1 MTKDKKEQQK
11 SATLHSQWAKASRE
25 YRERVQ
31 ADEEKKYNRNKRT
44 TFRSAKLHIN
54 KYADEQTL
62 IELRDLIDDR
72 LRDLMQEANEDGLT
86 GNVDRNG
93 KTDAELDG
101 DDQ

>member
-1 MTKDKKEQQK
+1 MTKEKKEQQK

-62 IELRDLIDDR
+62 IELKDLIDVR
-72 LRDLMQEANEDGLT
+72 LHELMQEEGLT
-86 GNVDRNG
+86 GNDDLNS
-93 KTDAELDG
+93 KTDAKLDG